1 MLTISNEFMAESL
14 RDGNQPVLFMDIWAD
29 KGAQRRLSKATDWSG
44 INDAAVG
51 LDVGVSATRVKDS
64 LILDN
69 GTDVPLTGSGFT
81 GLVSHVMNYRVDV
94 TSRTKY
100 HGFFSGHKFD
110 HFDRVTVS
118 NDFSIVLPFTA
129 VGTFLCKDIRLSVN
143 NTGNSA
149 TSVNVR
155 IVDSAGNQVGF
166 KGSTAVAAHSGQI
179 VVDVVGLSASL
190 RKGFKY
196 RLEIGYNSPSSP
208 GVQQN
213 SVATT
218 VYSVSLNVS
227 SYSIGAYAH
236 TIAFA
241 SGDGFVISGK
251 NGFQPSGS
259 AVRTLDVGAT
269 AIGDGILTF
278 KDIVPTGTSMTIT
291 MYYTD
296 SAVIATEPTLTNW
309 TLHGVAASGDIL
321 TAHQWWRAKIDMTS
335 NSLNDETPTINE
347 ISISYIGDPVI
358 ISENTVV
365 ELVPDSPEVYQVV
378 ARTGLDS
385 VSTATAQLTPKP
397 TKSMIGRV
405 SVTLLPE
412 DAVNGLMNKK
422 LRGRP
427 VRIRAGYVG
436 ITETIPFY
444 EGIVRD
450 MAWSRGKY
458 TLTVQDTIELADVSV
473 PRIPAGLAWSSVTEY
488 AIGDILV
495 HGTNSWESVRNVL
508 TGIVNP
514 LAADG
519 ADGDYWMNSAT
530 SVMFTKTAGAWN
542 AGSAGITPE
551 LYPTAWRDN
560 GTVWQDIGY
569 TTATNGGVDWSLV
582 DIAKD
587 LIINRINLNTENV
600 DFNSLTRFPLRTG
613 SRTLTKPVK
622 AFEMLSELA
631 WLLEAQWAVVR
642 GQLSLVPEPLSADLP
657 VEAVQV
663 NDVMNN
669 PTYRRGW
676 AELKNESLI
685 VTGYTGAGSNEASFN
700 TGVAVA
706 DKISIHDYDI
716 AALDTFQD
724 KWNVPLAELTTIAK
738 NFVNRW
744 KNGRRVIPSA
754 QVQMRLLRLEVGDV
768 VTFDSIDMP
777 PADPPPYKMMVLK
790 KDVDWKKQTLK
801 MSFIEVV

>member
-1 MLTISNEFMAESL
+1 MLTISDQFMSESL

-29 KGAQRRLSKATDWSG
+29 KGAQRRLSKASDWSG
-44 INDAAVG
+44 INDAAAG
-51 LDVGVSATRVKDS
+51 LDVGVSAIRVKDS

-69 GTDVPLTGSGFT
+69 GNLVAITGSGFT
-81 GLVSHVMNYRVDV
+81 GLVPHVMNYQVNV
-94 TSRTKY
+94 TSRTHSK
-100 HGFFSGHKFD
+100 GWGRGDAFD
-110 HFDRVTVS
+110 HFDRVIVS
-118 NDFSIVLPFTA
+118 NDHSIVLPFTA
-129 VGTFLCKDIRLSVN
+129 SGTFLAEDIRLSVN

-149 TSVNVR
+149 TSVNIR

-166 KGSTAVAAHSGQI
+166 KGSTQVAANSGQI

-190 RKGFKY
+190 RKGFQYK
-196 RLEIGYNSPSSP
+196 LEIGYNSPYSP

-236 TIAFA
+236 TIALA
-241 SGDGFVISGK
+241 SGDGFVIGGK
-251 NGFQPSGS
+251 NGFQSSGS
-259 AVRTLDVGAT
+259 AVRTID
-269 AIGDGILTF
+269 IGVTPIGTGIITF
-278 KDIVPTGTSMTIT
+278 KDIVPVGTSMTIT
-291 MYYTD
+291 MHYTD
-296 SAVIATEPTLTNW
+296 SAVIAAEPTLTNW
-309 TLHGVAASGDIL
+309 TLHGVTASGDTL

-335 NSLNDETPTINE
+335 NSLNDETPAISE
-347 ISISYIGDPVI
+347 IGISYIGDPI
-358 ISENTVV
+358 TISENAIV
-365 ELVPDSPEVYQVV
+365 ELVPGSPNVYQVT
-378 ARTGLDS
+378 ARPGLDS

-412 DAVNGLMNKK
+412 DSVNGLMAKK

-450 MAWSRGKY
+450 MAWSGGKY

-473 PRIPAGLAWSSVTEY
+473 PRVKAGLAWASGGTY
-488 AIGDILV
+488 AIGDTVV
-495 HGTNSWESVRNVL
+495 HGTNSWNAL
-508 TGIVNP
+508 TTNG
-514 LAADG
+514 G
-519 ADGDYWMNSAT
+519 A
-530 SVMFTKTAGAWN
+530 V
-542 AGSAGITPE
+542 TPGTD
-551 LYPTAWRDN
+551 PAMWQDN
-560 GTVWQDIGY
+560 GTVWLDIGY
-569 TTATNGGVDWSLV
+569 TAATNGGVEWSLV

-622 AFEMLSELA
+622 AFAMLSELA

-657 VEAVQV
+657 VEAVQM

-685 VTGYTGAGSNEASFN
+685 VSGFTGAGSNEASFN
-700 TGVAVA
+700 SGVAVA
-706 DKISIHDYDI
+706 DLVSIHDYDI

-724 KWNVPLAELTTIAK
+724 KWNVPLAELTTIAT

-777 PADPPPYKMMVLK
+777 PGDPPPYKMMVLK
-790 KDVDWKKQTLK
+790 KDVAWEKQTLK